1 MGAGHASFGA
11 EGEARRPDGSKVARF
26 TTERETPG
34 KGWFGGSNE
43 ENVDRCIRRVGLAIA
58 EMIDT
63 GQYEERV
70 PGSRGAASQT
80 SARPPSDTHAA
91 YLRSKGIID

>member
-26 TTERETPG
+26 TTERETAG

-43 ENVDRCIRRVGLAIA
+43 ENGDRCIRRVGLAIA

-80 SARPPSDTHAA
+80 SSARRAARTPA